1 MQRKLSMFMWLVE
14 LVGGDGGL
22 KQYESKYELTNTILK
37 NQRNDCHHSV
47 IQAYFLLT
55 GGVGLGGEGWSSCLC
70 GLSRKPNA
78 ERAS

>member
-37 NQRNDCHHSV
+37 KQRNDCHHSV
-47 IQAYFLLT
+47 IQAYFLLR
-55 GGVGLGGEGWSSCLC
+55 GGVGLGGEG
-70 GLSRKPNA
+70 
-78 ERAS
+78 